1 MTVEEFSCLVLSLDS
16 GNSKRSEWE
25 VQVTDSDRW
34 SSIQQQLPEGA
45 LKKQRLGDS
54 EGEEL
59 AFNRKRP
66 PSEVGSERGSNLLM
80 R

>member
-1 MTVEEFSCLVLSLDS
+1 MKNLVAWSCSRTAEIQREV
-16 GNSKRSEWE
+16 SEWE

-34 SSIQQQLPEGA
+34 SFIQQQLSEGA
-45 LKKQRLGDS
+45 FKKQGLGDS
-54 EGEEL
+54 KGEEL

-66 PSEVGSERGSNLLM
+66 PSEVGSERGGNLLM